1 MGREKWPPKR
11 ARLCEDH
18 FTIYQFEEDSLAG
31 RKRLKPAAVPSIFCA
46 HQSAIVSDNSRSSMA
61 PDKSEEAGLS
71 PSKLGGTGA
80 QQSVDTSQHSLPA
93 SQATVIPAKSDR
105 VLCLEHRLDLEQKRW
120 RKAEKESANCVPFKS
135 IHKRPTCKSC
145 TCFCVCGVDK
155 QAVTSRCLS
164 ADIFIFR
171 CRGSKEL
178 PLRCNYAF

>member
-93 SQATVIPAKSDR
+93 SQGILHEVFAALKEKVATMAAEERHACFLMNEMQISPS
-105 VLCLEHRLDLEQKRW
+105 LDYDVSTGNIIGQPTVCPSNPSTNDQL
-120 RKAEKESANCVPFKS
+120 ANHALVF
-135 IHKRPTCKSC
+135 
-145 TCFCVCGVDK
+145 VCAGL
-155 QAVTSRCLS
+155 TNR
-164 ADIFIFR
+164 R
-171 CRGSKEL
+171 
-178 PLRCNYAF
+178 